1 MFHRDISKGRE
12 AYPIKV
18 IRRQRGTNSPAKAT
32 AAAGCSS
39 SNSSGI
45 SATASEAV
53 PQFNYITQSIVLH
66 SAAVQIDRRISQ
78 MRVCACED
86 KYV

>member
-18 IRRQRGTNSPAKAT
+18 IRRQRSTNSPAKAT

-39 SNSSGI
+39 SNSSGGG
-45 SATASEAV
+45 ASEAV